1 MLGRLGQSSLIYTS
15 SKGFGLDGFGLA
27 AAPAYKLLKC
37 ILVSTAIGL
46 RKYRIPSDLRSQA
59 QYRSVSTMVGDHMG
73 IPGVVVFVFA
83 YAESESGAA

>member
-1 MLGRLGQSSLIYTS
+1 M
-15 SKGFGLDGFGLA
+15 KD
-27 AAPAYKLLKC
+27 

-73 IPGVVVFVFA
+73 IPGVVVLPFA
-83 YAESESGAA
+83 SSGQSRADNIAEEDASAGQKGS